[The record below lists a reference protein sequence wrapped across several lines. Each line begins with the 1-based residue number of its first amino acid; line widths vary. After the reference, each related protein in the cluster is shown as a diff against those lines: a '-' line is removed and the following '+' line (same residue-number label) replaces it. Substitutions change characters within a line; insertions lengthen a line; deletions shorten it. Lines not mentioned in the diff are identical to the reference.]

1 MIDANAVVSAALKAE
16 SVPEQALRLAQ
27 ARCTV
32 YLSTDVRGEIGRVLM
47 RPRLA
52 SRVSSGRVAS
62 VLALLDDGARW
73 IEPTIRVTDCRDAKD
88 DRYLELALAASAD
101 IIVSGD
107 MDLLILDPW
116 RGVRVMTP
124 AQFVR
129 LWPPLAA

>member
-16 SVPEQALRLAQ
+16 SVPEQAIRLAK

-32 YLSTDVRGEIGRVLM
+32 CLSADVRDEIGRVLA

-52 SRVSSGRVAS
+52 SQISPGRIEA
-62 VLALLDDGARW
+62 LLELLDDGARW
-73 IEPTIRVTDCRDAKD
+73 VEPSVRVTDCRDAKD

-116 RGVRVMTP
+116 RGVHIMTP
-124 AQFVR
+124 AMFVQ
-129 LWPPLAA
+129 LWPPLPA